1 MENQGSQILQAV
13 LSVSCLATALL
24 HWGCT
29 GAMPLHCTGSTGL
42 SHTGGFSTPHP
53 TYLIAISCRN
63 DRGWMLAAEDRV
75 CRADA
80 DNLPTGEREA
90 KWQNVRGVLTSSSPS
105 LQPRQ
110 VLSDRF
116 YLSARGFTLWKLP
129 YSVNLP
135 WTWWWR
141 RLFMCFW
148 SERCTMR
155 RYFFTSLLLL
165 T

>member
-1 MENQGSQILQAV
+1 MENQGSQNLQAV
-13 LSVSCLATALL
+13 LSVSCLVTALP

-29 GAMPLHCTGSTGL
+29 GAVPLHRTDSIGL
-42 SHTGGFSTPHP
+42 SHTGGFSTRYP
-53 TYLIAISCRN
+53 TYPIAMSWRN

-90 KWQNVRGVLTSSSPS
+90 KWQNFWGVLSSSSPP
-105 LQPRQ
+105 LQPRK

-116 YLSARGFTLWKLP
+116 YPLARGFTLWKLP
-129 YSVNLP
+129 YFVNLP
-135 WTWWWR
+135 STWWWR

-148 SERCTMR
+148 SERCTVR
-155 RYFFTSLLLL
+155 RYFFTCLLLL